1 MYRLLLCSR
10 YLTTRPIGL
19 VSVVSV
25 MLGVATLIIV
35 NSVMLGFQ
43 TQLRSRLHGI
53 LSDVMVEAPD
63 LNGFTDAD
71 AVMEQIRQTAGD
83 RIKAMTPVMEVPG
96 LLQFDVDGAT
106 RMMDVIIV
114 GVDPVGRSNVG
125 DFARHLQSEK
135 NRANPSFEIPPDAF
149 EWRRSHR
156 EMLVNNDPD
165 QPEAAPA
172 FVGWQMAFHRMK
184 KMDGGVEEREL
195 LPRGSE
201 FFLSTMAVN
210 TARKQ
215 PQFPTGRFLVADH
228 FRCDMSE
235 YDAKFV
241 FVPIAELQKLRT
253 ADNPPRVTS
262 IQIRLNDFADS
273 PAVVADLQRI
283 FQPYSLYV
291 TTWEDRQAIL
301 LQAVKV
307 ERWMLNF
314 ILFFIV
320 AVAGFG
326 ILAIFFMIVVEKTK
340 DIGILK
346 ALGASDGG
354 VMGVFLSY
362 ALVLGIIGCA
372 LGAALGVWFT
382 LNINPIERW
391 LTYWTGVEI
400 FPRNIYYFKEIP
412 TQLDTAVVVWTN
424 ILALAIA
431 VAASVMPARRAAR
444 LRPVE
449 ALRYE

>member
-63 LNGFTDAD
+63 LNGFTDHEH
-71 AVMEQIRQTAGD
+71 VMEQIKLAVGD
-83 RIKAMTPVMEVPG
+83 RVKAMTPVMEVPG
-96 LLQFDVDGAT
+96 LLQFESDSGM

-114 GVDPVGRSNVG
+114 GVDPVGRAAVG
-125 DFARHLQSEK
+125 DFARHLQSDVNK
-135 NRANPSFEIPPDAF
+135 ARPSFAIPEDAL
-149 EWRRSHR
+149 EWRRANR
-156 EMLVNNDPD
+156 QALVNNDPD
-165 QPEAAPA
+165 KPESAGA
-172 FVGWQMAFHRMK
+172 FVGWQMAYHRMRM
-184 KMDGGVEEREL
+184 MDGGVEEREL
-195 LPRGSE
+195 LPKGSE
-201 FFLSTMAVN
+201 FVLSTMAVN
-210 TARKQ
+210 TSKRLA
-215 PQFPTGRFLVADH
+215 QFPTMRFVVADH

-241 FVPIAELQKLRT
+241 FVPLAELQRMRT
-253 ADNPPRVTS
+253 ADNPPRVSS
-262 IQIRLNDFADS
+262 IQIKLNDFADA
-273 PAVVADLQRI
+273 PTVVADLQRM
-283 FQPYSLYV
+283 FQPYFFVS
-291 TTWEDRQAIL
+291 TWEDRQAVL

-307 ERWMLNF
+307 ERWLLNF

-354 VMGVFLSY
+354 VMGVFLCY
-362 ALVLGIIGCA
+362 ALVLGLIGCA

-391 LTYWTGVEI
+391 LTYWTGIEI
-400 FPRNIYYFKEIP
+400 FPRNLYYFKDIP
-412 TQLDTAVVVWTN
+412 TLLDPSVVVWTN
-424 ILALAIA
+424 VLALAIA
-431 VAASVMPARRAAR
+431 VAASVLPARRAAR

>member
-63 LNGFTDAD
+63 LNGFTEPEI
-71 AVMEQIRQTAGD
+71 VMEQIKEIVGD
-83 RIKAMTPVMEVPG
+83 RVQAMTPVMEVPG
-96 LLQFDVDGAT
+96 LLQFESEGGM

-114 GVDPVGRSNVG
+114 GADPIGRAKVG
-125 DFARHLQSEK
+125 DFARHLQSDANK
-135 NRANPSFEIPPDAF
+135 ANPSFEIPEEAL
-149 EWRRSHR
+149 EWRRANR
-156 EMLVNNDPD
+156 DRLPENDPD
-165 QPEAAPA
+165 MPKSPGA
-172 FVGWQMAFHRMK
+172 FVGWQMAFHRMRTP
-184 KMDGGVEEREL
+184 DGGFKEMEI
-195 LPRGSE
+195 LPKGSE
-201 FFLSTMAVN
+201 FVLSTMAVS
-210 TARKQ
+210 TGKAK
-215 PQFPTGRFLVADH
+215 PQFPSKRFVVADH

-241 FVPIAELQKLRT
+241 FVPLAFLQEMRIADQ
-253 ADNPPRVTS
+253 PPRVSS
-262 IQIRLNDFADS
+262 IQLKLKDFADA
-273 PAVVADLQRI
+273 PMVVDQLKRS
-283 FQPYSLYV
+283 FQPYLFVS
-291 TTWEDRQAIL
+291 TWEDRQQVL

-307 ERWMLNF
+307 ERWLLNF

-346 ALGASDGG
+346 ALGASDYG
-354 VMGVFLSY
+354 VMGVFLAY
-362 ALVLGIIGCA
+362 ALVLGVIGCG
-372 LGAALGVWFT
+372 LGAALGIWFT
-382 LNINPIERW
+382 SNINPIERW
-391 LTYWTGVEI
+391 LTYWTGIEI
-400 FPRNIYYFKEIP
+400 FPRNLYYFKEIP
-412 TQLDTAVVVWTN
+412 TKLDPWVVVWTN

-431 VAASVMPARRAAR
+431 VAASVLPARRAAR